1 MQKKDIEGLLE
12 DKIDSE
18 ERKQLVKQVLKDPEK
33 IKALAIQ
40 KAKQVSKFENSE
52 VSEPELDS
60 QFSKVLRRIGV
71 KPRVKYF
78 SAAAVVVLFL
88 SFGLYY
94 FNPVSSNNEIV
105 MVNTSIGGQEHVV
118 LPDGTKVLLNA
129 NSEIQYPKV
138 FKDNIREV
146 TLIGEA
152 LFEVVRNEH
161 KPLVVKT
168 DNGLSVR
175 VLGTVFNVKS
185 YPDDKEIQT
194 TLISGKVEVIKQND
208 SKDPIVLKPS
218 QQAAYHK
225 KEKRLIVDTVN
236 ALDAISWKDNKLIFN
251 ETPLE
256 QVVLDLQRK
265 YNVKFKITSK
275 ELLDYKYSGT
285 FDNLTVK
292 ECMRLLKVSSPID
305 YTITNNIITLKQ
317 E

>member
-1 MQKKDIEGLLE
+1 MQKKEIKDLLG
-12 DKIDSE
+12 DKMDSE
-18 ERKQLVKQVLKDPEK
+18 GRKQLVKQVLNDPER
-33 IKALAIQ
+33 IKELAIE
-40 KAKQVSKFENSE
+40 KAKQVSKFENSM

-60 QFSKVLRRIGV
+60 QFKKVLRRIGR
-71 KPRVKYF
+71 KPRIKYA
-78 SAAAVVVLFL
+78 SVAAVVVLFL

-94 FNPVSSNNEIV
+94 FNTLSINSQLVQV
-105 MVNTSIGGQEHVV
+105 TTAIGGKEQVV

-138 FKDNIREV
+138 FKDDIREV

-168 DNGLSVR
+168 YNGLAVR

-185 YPDDKEIQT
+185 YPDDKEVQT
-194 TLISGKVEVIKQND
+194 TLVSGKVEVIKDNN
-208 SKDPIVLKPS
+208 SKAPIVLKPF
-218 QQAAYHK
+218 QQAAYNK
-225 KEKRLIVDTVN
+225 KDKKLIVDTVN

-256 QVVLDLQRK
+256 QVVQDLQRK
-265 YNVKFKITSK
+265 YNVTFKIISK

-285 FDNLTVK
+285 FDNLTIK